1 MWRKAIAKAAKGE
14 ITVTHE
20 YTQLTD
26 DLFSI
31 ADWQRYITSALNG
44 ADVYFGHGAADGWE
58 EGLLLL
64 SAVTSLSFQEL
75 NECRSCRL
83 TTDEKLQ
90 LVALVNRRIRDKI
103 PAAYLVHKAWFAD
116 LPFYVDERVLVPR
129 SPIAELIQQHF
140 APWISEEPA
149 RILDLCTGSGCIA
162 IACAYAFADAE
173 VDAVDISADALEVA
187 RMNIEEHGLSERVE
201 AIESDGLDALTGK
214 IYDLIVTNP
223 PYVDAEDMSDLPDE
237 YHHEPE
243 LGLAAGH
250 DGLDLVRRIL
260 RDAPEHLSANGIL
273 VCEVGNSMVH
283 MMEEWPEVPFI
294 WLDFENG
301 GTGVFVINREQLV
314 AHSGEFSDK

>member
-1 MWRKAIAKAAKGE
+1 M
-14 ITVTHE
+14 THE

-58 EGLLLL
+58 EGLLML

-75 NECRSCRL
+75 NECRNCRL

-173 VDAVDISADALEVA
+173 VDAVDISTDALEVA
-187 RMNIEEHGLSERVE
+187 RMNIEEHGLSERVT
-201 AIESDGLDALTGK
+201 AIESDGLDALTGNV
-214 IYDLIVTNP
+214 YDLIVTNP

-260 RDAPEHLSANGIL
+260 RDAPEHLSGDGIL

-283 MMEEWPEVPFI
+283 MMEEWPDVPFI

-301 GTGVFVINREQLV
+301 GTGVFVINREQLI
-314 AHSGEFSDK
+314 AHAAEFADK